1 MNHSAPRDN
10 PALSPVA
17 ESTLHFVAENYERT
31 KRLRR
36 KHFAAASVVPG
47 ALLLVIVVAIK
58 IPAGIINLLVTAILG
73 LVFTAMMAGSA
84 YAFVDAAPW
93 ISRSRVTAA
102 IAVAVNLT
110 YLAMLGV
117 FALQ

>member
-1 MNHSAPRDN
+1 MNHSAPLNN
-10 PALSPVA
+10 PALSTVA
-17 ESTLHFVAENYERT
+17 KSTLHFVAENYERT
-31 KRLRR
+31 KGLRR

-84 YAFVDAAPW
+84 YAFVDAAPC
-93 ISRSRVTAA
+93 ISRTRVAAA